1 MVRYTTSDKVKMW
14 KELYE
19 TFIHPLKDLTFGGY
33 VFFFMLI
40 LLIVLLVDSVLYE
53 YVAFYF
59 VEIVCIYMV

>member
-40 LLIVLLVDSVLYE
+40 LLIVLLVDSLL
-53 YVAFYF
+53 
-59 VEIVCIYMV
+59 